1 MNEAIREQLSAY
13 VDGELPDN
21 EAELL
26 IRRMSQDAEL
36 RKEVANYLAIGR
48 VIRDEMGIAAADK
61 LHSRVAA
68 ELGEHYDDEA
78 DKTEVSVAA
87 RSLKPLAGAAIA
99 ASVAL
104 VAIFMLQTTDGVEEQ
119 PLESPVAATTVPS
132 TTSQDAQNEIYLQNH
147 LDAVSEQG
155 ANGMNTRV
163 VTLELEED
171 IEDEAEEETGDEETS
186 DQP

>member
-48 VIRDEMGIAAADK
+48 VIRGEVGVAAADK
-61 LHSRVAA
+61 LHARVSA
-68 ELGEHYDDEA
+68 ELGERQNDEA
-78 DKTEVSVAA
+78 DETRPSVAA

-104 VAIFMLQTTDGVEEQ
+104 VAIFMLQSTDGVEEQ
-119 PLESPVAATTVPS
+119 ALEAPVASTTVPS

-171 IEDEAEEETGDEETS
+171 VETEVDEETGDEETP